1 MSRQRIAI
9 VTTSY
14 PEHFGDPSGHFVEAE
29 VRALEAAG
37 ADVSVFAL
45 RSAAFGWPGVTAK
58 LKKNPLRVFGAAK
71 EVARVTSAI
80 SQNGLFSRVISHW
93 AIPCA
98 WPIARKCKSVEIV
111 SHGGDVRL
119 LARLPDVARARL
131 VDQIVQNA
139 TSWRFVSEP
148 LKQALLAALNA
159 DLRARVETI
168 AWVRAPDISFAVE
181 PHAIERA
188 RAEQRML
195 ARGQNVFAVAA
206 RLVASKNVDRA
217 IVHAAKENA
226 ALVVIGDGPEKKS
239 LQRLA
244 REMRANAHFLGV
256 LSRSETLAHIA
267 AADALVHMS
276 EHEGL
281 SSVVR
286 EADALGTRVI
296 TRA

>member
-1 MSRQRIAI
+1 VSRQRIAV

-14 PEHFGDPSGHFVEAE
+14 PEHSGDPSGHFVEAE
-29 VRALEAAG
+29 VRALEKAG

-45 RSAAFGWPGVTAK
+45 RGDAFGWPGVAAK
-58 LKKNPLRVFGAAK
+58 LKQNPLRVFGAAK

-80 SQNGLFSRVISHW
+80 SQNGLFSRVIAHW

-98 WPIARKCKSVEIV
+98 WPIARACESVEIV

-119 LARLPDVARARL
+119 LASLPGVVRARL
-131 VDQIVQNA
+131 VDRLLRNT

-148 LKQALLAALNA
+148 LKEDLLATLGA
-159 DLRARVETI
+159 DWRARLESI
-168 AWVRAPDISFAVE
+168 ACVRAPDISFAVE
-181 PHAIERA
+181 PHAIEQA
-188 RAEQRML
+188 RAEQRTL

-217 IVHAAKENA
+217 ILYAVKENS
-226 ALVVIGDGPEKKS
+226 ALLVIGDGPERAR
-239 LQRLA
+239 LERLA
-244 REMRANAHFLGV
+244 REVHANAHFLGV
-256 LSRSETLAHIA
+256 LSRPETLAHIA

-276 EHEGL
+276 EREGL